1 MKSKSLSARFF
12 RNQLALLMMLSLAP
26 GLAQA
31 RGPEQDRASALEM
44 AKKMQQEAAT
54 AELQVTLDG
63 NLKDFSIA
71 AGESSSQAS
80 RLPQQSQVSAAVA
93 AYREALKMDPD
104 NAELHFDLSLALA
117 KLCDSH
123 SAQEELETA
132 IRLDRNLAIAR
143 NQLGILHLVNNE
155 KAKAEDEFKAA
166 ISADSQFVEAKN
178 NLGVLDAWTGKD
190 FEAIELFRLA
200 IQGRPNYAPAHVNL
214 GLVLAGEGKYAE
226 AEKEIRNAL
235 RGSPNNLSAYSALGM
250 IAAKLGRG
258 EEAIEI
264 LQKVVKIQP
273 GSALAH
279 LNLGSAL
286 SGDGFDLPGALV
298 QFSEAIRLDS
308 KAANAYYNKGRVLYE
323 LNRFDESRAELDT
336 ACRLQPDYLE
346 ALYLLAQVEKKI
358 GNVQRSVE
366 ILAHLVALEPGNP
379 DAQLLLGRNLVLLG
393 KMEEAIQHL
402 QMAVGANPNDEEA
415 LYSLAQAL
423 SRVGKPEAKVFLER
437 FQNLK
442 QQREVNDRIQ
452 KLGSYG
458 LEAANARDWPQAV
471 KNFKEAIELCGL
483 CASGEDLHRNLGLIY
498 VLKGEVEEGRRELE
512 TALRIKPNDADAR
525 RALESLPN
533 KDRAPD

>member
-1 MKSKSLSARFF
+1 
-12 RNQLALLMMLSLAP
+12 MMLS
-26 GLAQA
+26 GTSCLAQA
-31 RGPEQDRASALEM
+31 RGLELDAGSASEL
-44 AKKMQQEAAT
+44 AKKMQQETAT

-63 NLKDFSIA
+63 NLRNFSIA
-71 AGESSSQAS
+71 TGEASSQAG
-80 RLPQQSQVSAAVA
+80 RFAQQSQVGAAAA
-93 AYREALKMDPD
+93 AYQEALKKDPG

-117 KLCDSH
+117 KLGDER

-132 IRLDRNLAIAR
+132 IRLDHNLAKAR
-143 NQLGILHLVNNE
+143 NQLGIRHLMDNE

-166 ISADSQFVEAKN
+166 ISVDSQFVEARN
-178 NLGVLDAWTGKD
+178 NLGVLYAWMGKD
-190 FEAIELFRLA
+190 FEAIELFRQA
-200 IQGRPNYAPAHVNL
+200 IEGRPNYAPAHVNL

-226 AEKEIRNAL
+226 AEKEFRSAL
-235 RGSPNNLSAYSALGM
+235 RVSPKNVSAYSALGM

-264 LQKVVKIQP
+264 LQKVVQIQP
-273 GSALAH
+273 DSVISH
-279 LNLGSAL
+279 LNLGTAL
-286 SGDGFDLPGALV
+286 SNDGFDLLGALD
-298 QFSEAIRLDS
+298 QFSEAVRLDS
-308 KAANAYYNKGRVLYE
+308 KSAAAHYNKGRVLYE

-346 ALYLLAQVEKKI
+346 ALYLLAQVEKTI

-366 ILAHLVALEPGNP
+366 ILTHLVTLEPGNS
-379 DAQLLLGRNLVLLG
+379 DAQLLLGRNLVILG
-393 KMEEAIQHL
+393 NMEEAIHHL
-402 QMAVGANPNDEEA
+402 QIAVGANPNNEDA

-423 SRVGKPEAKVFLER
+423 SRVGRPEAKVFLER

-442 QQREVNDRIQ
+442 QQREVDDRIQ

-458 LEAANARDWPQAV
+458 LEAANVRDWPQAV

-512 TALRIKPNDADAR
+512 TALRIKPDDADAR
-525 RALESLPN
+525 RALESLPKLPK